1 MLGVLWARRKGIE
14 IWRPADQLQTM
25 ARVHLTTSLWER
37 PFSAAYDFARD
48 LSSFAASYVDPPA
61 QPDVSSVPQGDG
73 HKVIVLP
80 GIMTGDFTT
89 YRLVGWLKKIGY
101 DAQGWGPGIN
111 WGPTASIIKHV
122 DDLVST
128 AHTASGRK
136 VSLVGR
142 SLGGI
147 YVREYAK
154 RFPEHVARV
163 ITLGTPLHFP
173 VKTPLSPFEKV
184 LANFYD
190 ESITERLGGVPENPP
205 VPLTAMYSKRDGIVP
220 WQACLAEEG
229 PLAQNLEIDSAH
241 TVMGENPR
249 AMRIVA
255 FRLADKPFSE
265 PLTKP

>member
-1 MLGVLWARRKGIE
+1 
-14 IWRPADQLQTM
+14 M
-25 ARVHLTTSLWER
+25 ARVHLTTNLWER
-37 PFSAAYDFARD
+37 PFSAAFDFARD
-48 LSSFAASYVDPPA
+48 LSTFAASYISPPE
-61 QPDVSSVPQGDG
+61 QPAIASVPQGDG

-89 YRLVGWLKKIGY
+89 YRLVGWLNQIGY

-111 WGPTASIIKHV
+111 WGPTTRIMQRV
-122 DDLVST
+122 DDLIDAAYRS
-128 AHTASGRK
+128 SGRR

-147 YVREYAK
+147 YAREYAK
-154 RFPEHVARV
+154 RFPDRVVRV
-163 ITLGTPLHFP
+163 ITLGTPLQLP
-173 VKTPLSPFEKV
+173 VKTPLSPFERV

-190 ESITERLGGVPENPP
+190 KSVAERVGAIPQNPP

-220 WQACLAEEG
+220 WQACLAEET

-249 AMRIVA
+249 AMRIIA
-255 FRLADKPFSE
+255 FRLADKPFIE